1 MVHHCGKVYQLLTK
15 LNRAFHMT
23 QSCYSWL
30 YTQKGT
36 GIQTKTW
43 ISIAALVTTAKRQK
57 QVYCPSTNKYITY
70 TESIYIQQ
78 NVGYKRANDMGE
90 P

>member
-70 TESIYIQQ
+70 TESIYIQR
-78 NVGYKRANDMGE
+78 NVGYKRAYDMGE